1 VALGFLR
8 SVVLICVQRALE
20 EQRRLELLAAEKRD
34 AAARAEAAAAAAA
47 AEKAVAAAA
56 EAERSS
62 AKEAAKELALM
73 TADTGVS
80 KKGGKFDQQQVGA
93 RTVCFTS
100 FAMFDLCPAIRFT
113 STGF

>member
-1 VALGFLR
+1 MALGFLR

-93 RTVCFTS
+93 ARC
-100 FAMFDLCPAIRFT
+100 
-113 STGF
+113 G